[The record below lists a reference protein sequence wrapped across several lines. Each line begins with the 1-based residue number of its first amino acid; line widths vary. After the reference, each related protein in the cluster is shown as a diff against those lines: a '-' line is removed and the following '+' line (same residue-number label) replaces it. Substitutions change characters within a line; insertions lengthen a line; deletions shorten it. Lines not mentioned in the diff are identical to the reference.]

1 MTSGHTSRNPA
12 TVPPPFAA
20 YSQAVETAP
29 ALRWLHISGQ
39 VGVTPDGRLMDGAEE
54 QMRQTWCNILA
65 VLTDAG
71 MGPRD
76 LVKVTNLIVRHE
88 HLAILRR
95 VRAEMLGPVE
105 PASTLIIVAGLAD
118 PDWLVEIEAI
128 AAAP

>member
-1 MTSGHTSRNPA
+1 MTTGHTLRNPA

-20 YSQAVETAP
+20 YSQGVETVP

-54 QMRQTWCNILA
+54 QIRQTWRNILA
-65 VLTDAG
+65 VLADAG
-71 MGPRD
+71 MGPTD
-76 LVKVTNLIVRHE
+76 LVKVTNLIVRRE
-88 HLAILRR
+88 DLAVLRR
-95 VRAEMLGPVE
+95 VRSEMLGAVE
-105 PASTLIIVAGLAD
+105 PASTLIIVAGLAH

>member
-1 MTSGHTSRNPA
+1 MTTGHTLRNPT

-20 YSQAVETAP
+20 YSQAVETAS

-54 QMRQTWCNILA
+54 QIRQTWRNILA
-65 VLTDAG
+65 VLADAS
-71 MGPRD
+71 MGPQD
-76 LVKVTNLIVRHE
+76 LVKVTNLIVRRE
-88 HLAILRR
+88 DLTVLRR
-95 VRAEMLGPVE
+95 VRQEMLGPVE
-105 PASTLIIVAGLAD
+105 PASTLIIVAGLAH

>member
-1 MTSGHTSRNPA
+1 MTTGHTLRNPA

-20 YSQAVETAP
+20 YSQGVEVAP

-54 QMRQTWCNILA
+54 QIRQTWRNILA
-65 VLTDAG
+65 VLADAG
-71 MGPRD
+71 MGPAD
-76 LVKVTNLIVRHE
+76 LVKVTNLIVRQE
-88 HLAILRR
+88 DLAVLRR
-95 VRAEMLGPVE
+95 VRAEMLGTVE

-118 PDWLVEIEAI
+118 PDWLVEIEAV